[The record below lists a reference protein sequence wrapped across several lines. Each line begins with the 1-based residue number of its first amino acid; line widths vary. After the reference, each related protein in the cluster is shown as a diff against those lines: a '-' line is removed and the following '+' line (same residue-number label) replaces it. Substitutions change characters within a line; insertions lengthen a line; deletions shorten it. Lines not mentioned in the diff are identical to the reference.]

1 MKTIELKNLPDLSF
15 DTQEA
20 LNQFRI
26 NLGFCGENIKK
37 IMITS
42 SVPNEG
48 KSFISMQL
56 WKMLADIGISTLLID
71 CDLRNSK
78 MRSDFGLSYVD
89 GDAVGIAH
97 YLAGK
102 ANLDDVIYKTNVK
115 NGYMIPSAGAIIN
128 PTILL
133 EQALFDK
140 MLKKVE
146 DVFGIVIIDTP
157 PIGSVADALNIAT
170 KVDGTVL
177 VVRSNDTPRR
187 LISNSVQ
194 LLERTS
200 TPLLGA
206 VLNRIDT
213 HSSGNGYYSRYY
225 KGYYSYYYNGYGY
238 GYGNN
243 NKKTKGKE
251 VKK

>member
-1 MKTIELKNLPDLSF
+1 MKSIELKNLPELPF
-15 DTQEA
+15 DVQEA

-48 KSFISMQL
+48 KSFISVQL
-56 WKMLADIGISTLLID
+56 WKMLAEVGVSTLLID
-71 CDLRNSK
+71 CDLRNSE
-78 MRSDFGLSYVD
+78 MRSKIGISYSD
-89 GDAVGIAH
+89 GSAIGCAH

-102 ANLDDVIYKTNVK
+102 ANLDDVIYKTNIK

-128 PTILL
+128 PTMLL
-133 EQALFDK
+133 EQPSFDK
-140 MLKKVE
+140 MLDKVG
-146 DVFGIVIIDTP
+146 DVFDMIIIDTP
-157 PIGSVADALNIAT
+157 PLASVADGLNIAT

-187 LISNSVQ
+187 LITNSVQ

-200 TPLLGA
+200 TPLLGM
-206 VLNRIDT
+206 VLNRIDIK
-213 HSSGNGYYSRYY
+213 SGGNGYYSRYY
-225 KGYYSYYYNGYGY
+225 KNGYYYYNGYG
-238 GYGNN
+238 ND
-243 NKKTKGKE
+243 NKKMKGKE
-251 VKK
+251 DKK

>member
-1 MKTIELKNLPDLSF
+1 MKAIELKNLPDLPF
-15 DTQEA
+15 DVQET

-48 KSFISMQL
+48 KSFISIQL
-56 WKMLADIGISTLLID
+56 WKMLSEIGINTLLID
-71 CDLRNSK
+71 CDLRNSG
-78 MRSDFGLSYVD
+78 MRSEYGISYSD
-89 GDAVGIAH
+89 GDALGLGH

-102 ANLDDVIYKTNVK
+102 ASLDDVIYKTNIK
-115 NGYMIPSAGAIIN
+115 NGYMIPAASSIVN
-128 PTILL
+128 PTMLL
-133 EQALFDK
+133 EQASFDK
-140 MLKKVE
+140 MLDKVK
-146 DVFGIVIIDTP
+146 DVFGMIIIDTP
-157 PIGSVADALNIAT
+157 PLGSVADALNIAT

-177 VVRSNDTPRR
+177 VIRSNDTPRR

-200 TPLLGA
+200 TPLLGM
-206 VLNRIDT
+206 VLNRIDA

-225 KGYYSYYYNGYGY
+225 KSYYYNGYGY
-238 GYGNN
+238 GYGN
-243 NKKTKGKE
+243 KKAKGKE
-251 VKK
+251 GK

>member
-1 MKTIELKNLPDLSF
+1 MKTIELKNLPELPF
-15 DTQEA
+15 DVQEA

-48 KSFISMQL
+48 KSFISVQL
-56 WKMLADIGISTLLID
+56 WRMLAEIGVSTLLID
-71 CDLRNSK
+71 CDLRNSE
-78 MRSDFGLSYVD
+78 MRSKIGISYVD
-89 GDAVGIAH
+89 GSAIGCAH

-102 ANLDDVIYKTNVK
+102 ASLDDVIYKTNIK
-115 NGYMIPSAGAIIN
+115 NGYMIPSAGSVIN
-128 PTILL
+128 PTMLL
-133 EQALFDK
+133 EQASFDK
-140 MLKKVE
+140 MLNKVG
-146 DVFGIVIIDTP
+146 DVFDMVIIDTP
-157 PIGSVADALNIAT
+157 PLASVADGLNIAT

-187 LISNSVQ
+187 LITNSVQ

-200 TPLLGA
+200 TPLLGM

-213 HSSGNGYYSRYY
+213 RSGGNGYYSRYY
-225 KGYYSYYYNGYGY
+225 KNGYYYYNGYG
-238 GYGNN
+238 ND
-243 NKKTKGKE
+243 NKKMKGKE
-251 VKK
+251 DKK

>member
-1 MKTIELKNLPDLSF
+1 MRTIELKNLPDLPF
-15 DTQEA
+15 DVQEA

-48 KSFISMQL
+48 KSFISVQL
-56 WKMLADIGISTLLID
+56 WKMLAEVGVRVLLID
-71 CDLRNSK
+71 CDLRNSE
-78 MRSDFGLSYVD
+78 MRSELGISYAD
-89 GDAVGIAH
+89 GSALGIAH

-115 NGYMIPSAGAIIN
+115 NGFMIPSASTIVN
-128 PTILL
+128 PTMLL
-133 EQALFDK
+133 EQASFDR
-140 MLKKVE
+140 MLSKVG
-146 DVFGIVIIDTP
+146 DVFDMIIIDTP
-157 PIGSVADALNIAT
+157 PLASVADGLNIAT

-187 LISNSVQ
+187 LITNSVQ

-200 TPLLGA
+200 TPLLGM

-213 HSSGNGYYSRYY
+213 KSSGSGYYSRYY
-225 KGYYSYYYNGYGY
+225 KNGYYYYNGYG
-238 GYGNN
+238 ND
-243 NKKTKGKE
+243 NKKNERKG

>member
-1 MKTIELKNLPDLSF
+1 MKSLEIRNLPELSF
-15 DTQEA
+15 DVQEA

-48 KSFISMQL
+48 KSFISTQL
-56 WKMLADIGISTLLID
+56 WKMLGEVGVSTLLID
-71 CDLRNSK
+71 CDLRNSE
-78 MRSDFGLSYVD
+78 MRSKLGISYAD
-89 GDAVGIAH
+89 GSAVGCAH

-102 ANLDDVIYKTNVK
+102 ASLDDVIYKTNLK
-115 NGYMIPSAGAIIN
+115 NCYMIPSAGVIVN
-128 PTILL
+128 PTMLL
-133 EQALFDK
+133 EQELFDK
-140 MLKKVE
+140 MLNKVG
-146 DVFGIVIIDTP
+146 DVFDIVIIDTP
-157 PIGSVADALNIAT
+157 PLASVADGLNIAT

-187 LISNSVQ
+187 LINNSVQ

-200 TPLLGA
+200 TPLLGI

-213 HSSGNGYYSRYY
+213 RSGGNGYYSRYY
-225 KGYYSYYYNGYGY
+225 KNGYYYYNDGSD
-238 GYGNN
+238 
-243 NKKTKGKE
+243 NKKTKRKE
-251 VKK
+251 DKK

>member
-1 MKTIELKNLPDLSF
+1 MKNLELKNMPEISF
-15 DTQEA
+15 DVQEA

-26 NLGFCGENIKK
+26 NLGFCGKNIKK

-48 KSFISMQL
+48 KSFIATQL
-56 WKMLADIGISTLLID
+56 WKMLGEVGVNTLLID
-71 CDLRNSK
+71 CDLRNSE
-78 MRSDFGLSYVD
+78 MRSKLGISYAD
-89 GDAVGIAH
+89 GSAVGCAH

-102 ANLDDVIYKTNVK
+102 ATLDDVIYKTNLK
-115 NGYMIPSAGAIIN
+115 NCYIIPAAGLIVN
-128 PTILL
+128 PTMLL
-133 EQALFDK
+133 EQELFDK
-140 MLKKVE
+140 MLNKVG
-146 DVFGIVIIDTP
+146 DVFDMVIIDTP
-157 PIGSVADALNIAT
+157 PLANVADGLNIAT

-187 LISNSVQ
+187 LINNSVQ

-200 TPLLGA
+200 TPLLGM

-213 HSSGNGYYSRYY
+213 HSGGNGYYSRYY
-225 KGYYSYYYNGYGY
+225 KNGYYYYDGYGSD
-238 GYGNN
+238 

-251 VKK
+251 DKK